1 MVRSFPKK
9 NLSHYENEKNQCR
22 KLKMYKSTAH
32 KIQNEYLVARW
43 SYISGCF
50 WPSHLNYFST
60 IQNGHADSHKFR
72 LQSPVPGSSEVVRC
86 GPTVGLSRLLTLR
99 LPGRTTGTITI
110 CTITCG
116 AGQSCCHSIVRSQQL
131 TANLC
136 EYLLDGFINRIKI
149 TIDGSKRAARDAS
162 QSIFHFCAVLGKL
175 AKIVG

>member
-1 MVRSFPKK
+1 MVRGFPKK

-60 IQNGHADSHKFR
+60 IQNGHADSRNFR
-72 LQSPVPGSSEVVRC
+72 LQLPVPGSSEVVRYNPTA
-86 GPTVGLSRLLTLR
+86 GPSRLLTLR
-99 LPGRTTGTITI
+99 PPGRTTGTTMT

-116 AGQSCCHSIVRSQQL
+116 AGPLCCPSIVRSQQL
-131 TANLC
+131 TVSLC
-136 EYLLDGFINRIKI
+136 EYLFDGFHN
-149 TIDGSKRAARDAS
+149 
-162 QSIFHFCAVLGKL
+162 
-175 AKIVG
+175 